1 MSYNASD
8 HPRAPKGTPQGGQF
22 TQKPGVGVDDDI
34 NVSEDTSLLDF
45 QPASNLHTSIRA
57 TSHDG
62 IPGVQLPEGEPTHD
76 DRAAWEDY
84 KQWVQNNNIATSIT
98 GLRVMEL
105 EDAAQLAHAQNTI
118 MRNHIAAKFDAF
130 TAQHRFWRGGKQ
142 ALQELKQ
149 TTLSKTSQ
157 QPHVLQLQ
165 FPAVQCAILD
175 NVQRDLDAFAEREQ
189 VRPLRTNPQVAR
201 MVEAHPEYA
210 QYLNPDKHDAN
221 QAIEVVNGLQFG
233 LDVSQY
239 NDPDRYDARQMREV
253 YWGLRHNLDV
263 SQYNN
268 PEAYDADQ
276 MHWVFMGL
284 RDGCDVSVYNQPK
297 NATAQGMQRA
307 YERQMRERGQ
317 YVTPLQGQH
326 FGARYQA

>member
-1 MSYNASD
+1 MAYNPTD

-22 TQKPGVGVDDDI
+22 TQKAGVGVDDDI
-34 NVSEDTSLLDF
+34 DFGEDASIVDF
-45 QPASNLHTSIRA
+45 QPASDLHTSIRV
-57 TSHDG
+57 TSYNG
-62 IPGVQLPEGEPTHD
+62 IPRVQLPEAEPTD
-76 DRAAWEDY
+76 DNRAAWEEC
-84 KQWVQNNNIATSIT
+84 KQWVQEHNIATSID
-98 GLRVMEL
+98 GFAHMSL
-105 EDAAQLAHAQNTI
+105 EDATQLAHAQHTI
-118 MRNHIAAKFDAF
+118 LRNHIAAKFDTF
-130 TAQHRFWRGGKQ
+130 TAQHSFWRGGKQ

-149 TTLSKTSQ
+149 TTLKNYSQ

-165 FPAVQCAILD
+165 FPAAQRTILD

-284 RDGCDVSVYNQPK
+284 RDGVDVSTYNHPK
-297 NATAQGMQRA
+297 KFTARGMRRA
-307 YERQMRERGQ
+307 YERQMSERGQ
-317 YVTPLQGQH
+317 YITPLTGQH
-326 FGARYQA
+326 FASR